1 MEPDNKEKLFCP
13 EFALRL
19 LGCNLEEAKTSGWQ
33 SQHGCITGYVC
44 IPKQHGQTMLN
55 WSGQGGVF
63 VQRFKER
70 CSQAAA
76 RHWQRAESSLA
87 FRHGGGAWLGL
98 VKPEEDQKS
107 HSWTIFGVYWK
118 LLLAVDFFLHKIC
131 L

>member
-33 SQHGCITGYVC
+33 SQHGCIAGYVG

-63 VQRFKER
+63 VQRFKKDVLKRLQDIGREQKVLWLFVMVVGLG
-70 CSQAAA
+70 SDLSN
-76 RHWQRAESSLA
+76 QRRIKSHILGPSLA
-87 FRHGGGAWLGL
+87 FTGN
-98 VKPEEDQKS
+98 
-107 HSWTIFGVYWK
+107 
-118 LLLAVDFFLHKIC
+118 C
-131 L
+131 C